1 MKITLLPPQ
10 MALIYPPLDQG
21 GSSPYLFWL
30 KQLFQPKL
38 LFRPKQTLSAEK
50 LVSAESP
57 KEEKAKR
64 PKPKHISSETE
75 PKQYSV
81 DHYQIC
87 TFTLKLCS
95 LEFLE

>member
-57 KEEKAKR
+57 KEEKAER
-64 PKPKHISSETE
+64 PKPKHVSAEIFGRNRTET
-75 PKQYSV
+75 V
-81 DHYQIC
+81 
-87 TFTLKLCS
+87 FG
-95 LEFLE
+95 

>member
-50 LVSAESP
+50 LVLAESP
-57 KEEKAKR
+57 KEEKAER
-64 PKPKHISSETE
+64 PKPKHVSAEIFGRNRTETVRLTTSE
-75 PKQYSV
+75 
-81 DHYQIC
+81 IG
-87 TFTLKLCS
+87 
-95 LEFLE
+95 